1 MSVSVIT
8 TISSANSDTLSLP
21 PGKTAEKIIRTFV
34 CDGASNQLVITKK
47 ETEAR
52 VYSVF
57 IKYQGIINDRSEWMV
72 TLSRGRRVFP
82 DIRYC
87 GSRAFSFK
95 AVGAFVKIKE
105 HDENAVG
112 TAYVD
117 LSSRDGES
125 LPIMP
130 SQAIQDLLRHARSM
144 VCDSSYKDI
153 RFNDSIV
160 VMQVGVYGEDSKP
173 EIYVGSDNS
182 SVLQKC
188 SYVSSSGA
196 ACGMIGLKVAYEGNE
211 YLLEIPPGFGS
222 GNVTLKDIKWA
233 GKHLYNGN

>member
-1 MSVSVIT
+1 MSVAVIYTIPSV
-8 TISSANSDTLSLP
+8 NSDTLSLP
-21 PGKTAEKIIRTFV
+21 PGKTVEKIIHTFM
-34 CDGASNQLVITKK
+34 CDDAINQLVITKK

-57 IKYQGIINDRSEWMV
+57 IKYQGIIKGRSEWMV
-72 TLSRGRRVFP
+72 TLSKGRRVFVGFP
-82 DIRYC
+82 YY

-95 AVGAFVKIKE
+95 AVGSFVKIKE
-105 HDENAVG
+105 HDENAVE

-130 SQAIQDLLRHARSM
+130 SQAIQNLLRHARS
-144 VCDSSYKDI
+144 VFRDSYKDI

-160 VMQVGVYGEDSKP
+160 VMQVGSFGKDSKP
-173 EIYVGSDNS
+173 EIYVGSANT

-188 SYVSSSGA
+188 SYEPGSGA
-196 ACGMIGLKVAYEGNE
+196 ARSMIGLKVAYEGNE
-211 YLLEIPPGFGS
+211 YLLEILPSVGPATKS
-222 GNVTLKDIKWA
+222 EQDIKWA
-233 GKHLYNGN
+233 GKPLYNGN